1 MKTGRAGQ
9 DSGACFFRFLYIRVH
24 KLAGSNSAKQ
34 PMHKRPF
41 SLTADL
47 DFLYASDHHRRVF
60 EETLAAI
67 RRRDGLICVVGD
79 PGTGKTILCR
89 RLLEELNGDFNV
101 VLVNTPPRTPQDMT
115 ETLDTAFHDMEGDSK
130 IPLAVFD
137 EAQHL
142 DFRCLDHVKF
152 LTNLDRNAE
161 RLLQIVLVGQPE
173 LAAKLGHKRFQQ
185 LEQRIGAKLKVGP
198 LKKKEVM
205 PYLTHRLSV
214 AGLADEIRFTGP
226 AARYLHRKTSGV
238 PRLINRIAN
247 LAVERAGQRGGR
259 IGVGQVR
266 QSFLKVTATR
276 DNWITPKKAVFRL
289 GRLSALVLLLV
300 LSLLALLYYNPEWRA
315 LVVAEPADKGRS
327 QPASSRF
334 VIKTGT
340 FLVRD
345 QAEELRGQLGKQGFP
360 SAVVERQ
367 LGDGWTLY
375 QVRLAGQYSKDESDT
390 IIDLLRTIGVKSVDA
405 VEIKP

>member
-1 MKTGRAGQ
+1 MNPAN
-9 DSGACFFRFLYIRVH
+9 A
-24 KLAGSNSAKQ
+24 AKQ
-34 PMHKRPF
+34 PTPKRPF

-47 DFLYASDHHRRVF
+47 DFLYVSDHHQRVF

-67 RRRDGLICVVGD
+67 QRRDGLICVVGD

-101 VLVNTPPRTPQDMT
+101 ALVNTPPRTPHDMT
-115 ETLDTAFHDMEGDSK
+115 ETLDAAFGDVEGDSK

-173 LAAKLGHKRFQQ
+173 LAAKLGHRRFQQ

-198 LKKKEVM
+198 LKKKEVL
-205 PYLTHRLSV
+205 PYLTHRLTV

-226 AARYLHRKTSGV
+226 AARYLYRKTSGV
-238 PRLINRIAN
+238 PRLINRVAN
-247 LAVERAGQRGGR
+247 LAVEQAGQRGGK

-276 DNWITPKKAVFRL
+276 DNWITPKKPVFRL

-300 LSLLALLYYNPEWRA
+300 LSPLALLYSNPEWRA
-315 LVVAEPADKGRS
+315 VVVGESTDKGRS
-327 QPASSRF
+327 QPSPSQF

-360 SAVVERQ
+360 SAVVEKQ
-367 LGDGWTLY
+367 FGDGWTLY
-375 QVRLAGQYSKDESDT
+375 QVRLAGRYSKDESDT
-390 IIDLLRTIGVKSVDA
+390 ITDLLRTIGVKSVDA

>member
-1 MKTGRAGQ
+1 
-9 DSGACFFRFLYIRVH
+9 
-24 KLAGSNSAKQ
+24 
-34 PMHKRPF
+34 MHKRPF

-47 DFLYASDHHRRVF
+47 DFLYASDHHQRVF

-67 RRRDGLICVVGD
+67 QRRDGLICVVGD
-79 PGTGKTILCR
+79 SGTGKTILCR
-89 RLLEELNGDFNV
+89 RLLQELNGDFNV
-101 VLVNTPPRTPQDMT
+101 VLVNTPPRTPQDIT
-115 ETLDTAFHDMEGDSK
+115 ETLDTAFRDMEGDSK

-161 RLLQIVLVGQPE
+161 KLLQIVLVGQPE

-198 LKKKEVM
+198 LKKKEVL
-205 PYLTHRLSV
+205 PYLTHRLTV
-214 AGLADEIRFTGP
+214 AGLADEIRFTGF

-238 PRLINRIAN
+238 PRLINRVAN
-247 LAVERAGQRGGR
+247 LAVEQAGQRGGK

-266 QSFLKVTATR
+266 QSFLKVAATR
-276 DNWITPKKAVFRL
+276 ENWITPKKPAFRL

-315 LVVAEPADKGRS
+315 LVVAEPADKSRS
-327 QPASSRF
+327 QPAASRF

-360 SAVVERQ
+360 SAVVEKQ
-367 LGDGWTLY
+367 FGDGWTLY

-405 VEIKP
+405 VEMKP

>member
-1 MKTGRAGQ
+1 
-9 DSGACFFRFLYIRVH
+9 
-24 KLAGSNSAKQ
+24 
-34 PMHKRPF
+34 MHKRPF

-47 DFLYASDHHRRVF
+47 DFLYASDHHQRVF

-67 RRRDGLICVVGD
+67 QRRDGLICVVGD
-79 PGTGKTILCR
+79 SGTGKTILCR
-89 RLLEELNGDFNV
+89 RLLQELNGDFNV
-101 VLVNTPPRTPQDMT
+101 VLVNTPPRTPQDIT
-115 ETLDTAFHDMEGDSK
+115 ETLDTAFRDMEGDSK

-161 RLLQIVLVGQPE
+161 KLLQIVLVGQPE

-198 LKKKEVM
+198 LKKKEVL
-205 PYLTHRLSV
+205 PYLTHRLAV
-214 AGLADEIRFTGP
+214 AGLADEIRFTGF

-238 PRLINRIAN
+238 PRLINRVAN
-247 LAVERAGQRGGR
+247 LAVEQAGQRGGK

-266 QSFLKVTATR
+266 QSFLKVAATR
-276 DNWITPKKAVFRL
+276 ENWITPKKPAFRL

-315 LVVAEPADKGRS
+315 LVVAEPADKSRS
-327 QPASSRF
+327 QPAASRF

-360 SAVVERQ
+360 SAVVEKQ
-367 LGDGWTLY
+367 FGDGWTLY

-405 VEIKP
+405 VEMKP

>member
-1 MKTGRAGQ
+1 
-9 DSGACFFRFLYIRVH
+9 
-24 KLAGSNSAKQ
+24 
-34 PMHKRPF
+34 MHKRPF

-47 DFLYASDHHRRVF
+47 DFLYASDHHQRVF

-67 RRRDGLICVVGD
+67 QRRDGLICVVGD
-79 PGTGKTILCR
+79 SGTGKTILCR
-89 RLLEELNGDFNV
+89 RLLQELNGDFNV
-101 VLVNTPPRTPQDMT
+101 VLVNTPPRTPQDIT
-115 ETLDTAFHDMEGDSK
+115 ETLDTAFRDMEGDSK

-161 RLLQIVLVGQPE
+161 KLLQIVLVGQPE

-198 LKKKEVM
+198 LKKKEVL
-205 PYLTHRLSV
+205 PYLTHRLAV

-238 PRLINRIAN
+238 PRLINRVAN
-247 LAVERAGQRGGR
+247 LAVEQAGQRGGQ
-259 IGVGQVR
+259 IGVGRVR

-276 DNWITPKKAVFRL
+276 DNWITPKKPVFRL

-300 LSLLALLYYNPEWRA
+300 LSLMALLYYNPEWRA
-315 LVVAEPADKGRS
+315 LVVGEPADKSRS
-327 QPASSRF
+327 QPASSQF

-360 SAVVERQ
+360 SAVVEKQ
-367 LGDGWTLY
+367 FGDGWTLY

-405 VEIKP
+405 VEMKP